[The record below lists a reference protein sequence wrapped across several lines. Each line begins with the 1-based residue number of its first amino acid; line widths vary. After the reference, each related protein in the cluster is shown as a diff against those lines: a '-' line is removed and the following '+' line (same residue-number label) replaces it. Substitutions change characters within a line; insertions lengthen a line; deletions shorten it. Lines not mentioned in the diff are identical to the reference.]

1 MVIYLANKVD
11 GTNPTN
17 GKILSS
23 NLSLYLSRSFTANKI
38 NQQFLNDLE
47 NINWILAKEKPN
59 DWNLPWSTE
68 IKRER
73 IFFKPKELISDKYQ
87 TLVGCVSFLLDS
99 SISGEFLKSQSFNEY
114 SLINSLIEQL
124 KLMINLLEISRN
136 ISIKILCQIEEF
148 FRNFYSSLQQF
159 STENK
164 QIQEN

>member
-1 MVIYLANKVD
+1 MV
-11 GTNPTN
+11 
-17 GKILSS
+17 
-23 NLSLYLSRSFTANKI
+23 
-38 NQQFLNDLE
+38 
-47 NINWILAKEKPN
+47 
-59 DWNLPWSTE
+59 PWSTE
-68 IKRER
+68 IKKER